1 MNLWAF
7 QIALEKKWGR
17 ILVERDAKTCIDSLA
32 PMSSKEKQ
40 VHWSISTFIRISLEI
55 SKSFLSC
62 NFCWISRDCSGVAHV
77 SAKLA
82 SSLRKSF
89 SGNCPTSF
97 LLLLIFARLIVLLLF
112 LRKVPVMKVLI
123 IHKKKKKRK
132 KETMKPYKLHWY
144 NTNKFVFC

>member
-1 MNLWAF
+1 MLSLTGWGCNYSMNLWAF

-17 ILVERDAKTCIDSLA
+17 ILVERDAKICIDSLG

-89 SGNCPTSF
+89 SYNCPTSL
-97 LLLLIFARLIVLLLF
+97 LLLLIFAGLIVLLLF
-112 LRKVPVMKVLI
+112 LSFCSFNESPDYQ
-123 IHKKKKKRK
+123 KKKKKK
-132 KETMKPYKLHWY
+132 KGNSEIL
-144 NTNKFVFC
+144 

>member
-1 MNLWAF
+1 M
-7 QIALEKKWGR
+7 
-17 ILVERDAKTCIDSLA
+17 ERDAKICFDSLA
-32 PMSSKEKQ
+32 SMSSNGNQ
-40 VHWSISTFIRISLEI
+40 VDWSISSFIRDSLEI

-89 SGNCPTSF
+89 SCNCPTSF

-123 IHKKKKKRK
+123 IQKEKKKKRNN
-132 KETMKPYKLHWY
+132 EIL
-144 NTNKFVFC
+144 

>member
-17 ILVERDAKTCIDSLA
+17 ILVERDAKICLDSLA

-62 NFCWISRDCSGVAHV
+62 NFCWISRDCSGVV
-77 SAKLA
+77 M
-82 SSLRKSF
+82 
-89 SGNCPTSF
+89 F
-97 LLLLIFARLIVLLLF
+97 LLSWLVVLESLF
-112 LRKVPVMKVLI
+112 LVIVQHPS
-123 IHKKKKKRK
+123 
-132 KETMKPYKLHWY
+132 YY
-144 NTNKFVFC
+144 C